1 MGRGEGRLEP
11 TLSLFDAIS
20 IGLGAII
27 GGGIFVVTGI
37 AAGLAGPALIL
48 SILIAAIISLVTAMS
63 FAELTA
69 WLPAEGSVYE
79 FSYRLVSPIVGYS
92 AGWMWIVSNIFAG
105 ATVSLGFGYYLT
117 ALAPTLDSK
126 LVAVILS
133 ILFTTLNCV
142 GVHESAKFNN
152 ALVISKIVVLG
163 IFIIAGLPHLNYE
176 FFKIQG
182 EYLSGILPGTF
193 YIFFAYGGFARVA
206 VIAEEVKDAEKTV
219 PRAILIALVASA
231 IIYILVGG
239 VAVGLIG
246 AERLGRSN
254 SPLAEAMSAAGNP
267 LLLSIVSIG
276 GMLATASVLLT
287 SILGVSRMA
296 YAMSIRGD
304 LPLFLGKIH
313 PRVKTPYI
321 SVLMA
326 GSVMAALILLLDL
339 RDIVAVSTFGLLFN
353 YSLANLSALKL
364 DSKVRRYPRLLPA
377 IGLATSTILLCSIQ
391 PSTLVMSIVFLLCG
405 ILHHMLRKSYLESGD
420 K

>member
-1 MGRGEGRLEP
+1 MADAERRLER
-11 TLSLFDAIS
+11 TLNLFDAIS

-48 SILIAAIISLVTAMS
+48 SILIAAIIALITAMS

-69 WLPAEGSVYE
+69 WLPVEGSIYE

-105 ATVSLGFGYYLT
+105 AAVSLGFAYYLT
-117 ALAPTLDSK
+117 ALFPNLDPK
-126 LVAVILS
+126 LAAVMLCF
-133 ILFTTLNCV
+133 LFTILNCI
-142 GVHESAKFNN
+142 GVEMSAKFNN
-152 ALVISKIVVLG
+152 VLVIAKTVVLG
-163 IFIIAGLPHLNYE
+163 IFITAGLQHLNYE
-176 FFKIQG
+176 FFKIP
-182 EYLSGILPGTF
+182 ERYLYGIFPGAF

-219 PRAILIALVASA
+219 PRAMLIALMASA

-246 AERLGRSN
+246 AERLSGSN
-254 SPLAEAMSAAGNP
+254 SPLAEAISVAGSQ
-267 LLLSIVSIG
+267 LLVSIVSVG

-304 LPLFLGKIH
+304 LPLFLGKLH
-313 PRVKTPYI
+313 PKFKTPYI

-326 GSVMAALILLLDL
+326 GSIMAVLNLLLDL
-339 RDIVAVSTFGLLFN
+339 REVVGVGTFGLLFN
-353 YSLANLSALKL
+353 YSLANLSALRL

-377 IGLATSTILLCSIQ
+377 VGLSTSTILLCFIQ
-391 PSTLVMSIVFLLCG
+391 PTTLVMSIILLFGG
-405 ILHHMLRKSYLESGD
+405 ILHHILRDSYLKS
-420 K
+420 